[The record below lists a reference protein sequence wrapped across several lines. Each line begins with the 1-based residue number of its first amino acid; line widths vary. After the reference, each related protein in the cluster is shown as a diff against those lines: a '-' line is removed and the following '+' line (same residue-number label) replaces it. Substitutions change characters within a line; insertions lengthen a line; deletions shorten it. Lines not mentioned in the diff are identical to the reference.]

1 MRAFAAALLA
11 ACLLSTVPHT
21 APHAAEPL
29 PDLPAPDLLRRVDA
43 YRMPRTDVRV
53 RVDILDLDRASG
65 ERLDEHGYRV
75 YLAASSDSVVEMLAP
90 AERGRRVLMTDDAVW
105 LHIPTSAR
113 PIRITPLQRLL
124 GQANTG
130 DVGRLVWATSYRIAG
145 SEDAAALTRPALD
158 AAATAVGARFRPLAG
173 HPLRLLHLE
182 AVNATATYPRL
193 DVWISA
199 VDLVPIRADY
209 FLTSGKR
216 QKTGW
221 FTEPQATA
229 QGEMVRAVA
238 YLEHDDA
245 ARVTVLHT
253 ADVTDDRRPAGFFTV
268 RGFTAEALP

>member
-11 ACLLSTVPHT
+11 ACLLST

-29 PDLPAPDLLRRVDA
+29 PDLLRRVDA

-75 YLAASSDSVVEMLAP
+75 YLAASSDSVVDMLAP

-145 SEDAAALTRPALD
+145 SEDGAALPHPALTRPALD
-158 AAATAVGARFRPLAG
+158 VAATAVGARFRPLAG

-238 YLEHDDA
+238 YLENDDA